1 MLGQER
7 LHSRR
12 SLGNVSYAMA
22 MRHCG
27 PNTIITSDWRLHRL
41 LRAEETL
48 DEIGHGELT
57 SVVDRCEV
65 AT

>member
-1 MLGQER
+1 
-7 LHSRR
+7 
-12 SLGNVSYAMA
+12 MA